1 MDKLISDLNLFG
13 LEIEGIPILD
23 RQFHRVKHNGSKDKR
38 GFYTG
43 TIINDIIYCTYGT
56 WDDRGNDQKYC
67 SLGSSSEAINE
78 HVFQKIAL
86 ERKIEQESGYKKA
99 SEKAQEIIAKS
110 EFKNFHLYC
119 ERKKIKQPYCVMVD
133 SENRLIIPIISPE
146 AEYTSIQYISEDGE
160 KKFLYGGRIKDC
172 CHIIKG
178 DNKTVYI
185 CEGWATGQSIHQ
197 ATGSRVLVAFSEG
210 NLENIVK
217 VAIEKYPQAK
227 FVVCADNDHKKDKN
241 VGLERGK
248 KIKEKYNNIS
258 LKYPSGIK
266 GTDFNDMLIEKGEEF
281 LKDFLLDKPQICTAS
296 DLCSEN
302 KSTIFPCELLENKGL
317 ISTGIKALSEWS
329 GNDTLQYNLPVCLIH
344 IASAL
349 AGKIKYR
356 NCHPSFLFIKL
367 GDTSTGKTEADD
379 TIKEKIY
386 SELRFTDFGKDSEGN
401 RTQTNIFYGA
411 TDIAS
416 GPGFLRGIQ
425 KQPTELIMLDEVVY
439 FFESYGSNDGN
450 AASKKKEILEISTS
464 PGQPKSRPYSDS
476 GKNITIDYPVLN
488 LIGNAPTKAIF
499 NNITLK
505 DFSSGLVPRMDF
517 FCYDGK
523 IKYRNDPQQ
532 YSDAGSAFI
541 DRLYRLK
548 TLKKPDGRYVLTSGF
563 EGAAVDIGIT
573 DEAYDFLNSEGKK
586 IIDEGNQYEDDG
598 MRGIISRQYN
608 SMVKFALVHIGS
620 TRPMDN
626 IFDPIELKD
635 LIWGKEITQ
644 CLKNWKINVLTK
656 NINAGKFD
664 AWCNVFLDACKSAMA
679 NGKKPSGKML
689 ISRRP
694 QLKDLSPKQWDEVVK
709 VLKARELIIIKEEK
723 KTIYYPT
730 SEKSIDKNN

>member
-1 MDKLISDLNLFG
+1 MDKLSSELNSFG

-23 RQFHRVKHNGSKDKR
+23 RQFHRIKYQGSKDKR

-43 TIINDIIYCTYGT
+43 TIINGIIYCTYGT
-56 WDDRGNDQKYC
+56 WDDRGNDKKYC
-67 SLGSSSEAINE
+67 STGETQVNNT
-78 HVFQKIAL
+78 VFEKIAI
-86 ERKIEQESGYKKA
+86 ERKMEQESGYKKA

-110 EFKNFHLYC
+110 ELKDFHLYC
-119 ERKKIKQPYCVMVD
+119 ERKKIKQPYCFMVD
-133 SENRLIIPIISPE
+133 SENRLIIPIMSPE
-146 AEYTSIQYISEDGE
+146 SEYTSVQYISEDGD
-160 KKFLYGGRIKDC
+160 KKFLYGGRIRDC
-172 CHIIKG
+172 CHIIQG

-185 CEGWATGQSIHQ
+185 CEGWATGQSLHQ

-217 VAIEKYPQAK
+217 VALEKYPQSEI
-227 FVVCADNDHKKDKN
+227 VVCADNDYKKDKN
-241 VGLERGK
+241 IGLERGRSIIQK
-248 KIKEKYNNIS
+248 HPHVVLKFPTNIN
-258 LKYPSGIK
+258 
-266 GTDFNDMLIEKGEEF
+266 GTDFNDMLVEKGEEF
-281 LKDFLLDKPQICTAS
+281 LKNYLLDNPQICTPEDIS
-296 DLCSEN
+296 SEN
-302 KSTIFPCELLENKGL
+302 KSTVFPCDLFENKGI
-317 ISTGIKALSEWS
+317 ISLGLKGLSEWS

-386 SELRFTDFGKDSEGN
+386 SELRFTNFGKDSEGN

-450 AASKKKEILEISTS
+450 AASKKKEILEMSTS

-488 LIGNAPTKAIF
+488 LIGNAPTKTIF
-499 NNITLK
+499 NSITLK

-523 IKYRNDPQQ
+523 IKYRNEPKQ
-532 YSDAGSAFI
+532 YSDAGSVFI
-541 DRLYRLK
+541 DRIYKLK
-548 TLKKPDGRYVLTSGF
+548 TLKKPDGRYVLTSGL

-573 DEAYDFLNSEGKK
+573 DDAYSFLISEGKK

-608 SMVKFALVHIGS
+608 TIIKFALVHIGA
-620 TRPMDN
+620 TRDIDN

-635 LIWGKEITQ
+635 LLWGKQITQ
-644 CLKNWKINVLTK
+644 ALKEWKINVLTK

-664 AWCNVFLDACKSAMA
+664 AWCNIFLDACKSAIS
-679 NGKKPSGKML
+679 NGKKPSGKAL
-689 ISRRP
+689 VGRRP
-694 QLKDLSPKQWDEVVK
+694 ILKDLSPKQWDEVVK
-709 VLKARELIIIKEEK
+709 VLKAREQIIIKEDKKTFYFPVIEK
-723 KTIYYPT
+723 KL
-730 SEKSIDKNN
+730 D